1 MFKKK
6 YNTFYKKDGYM
17 VCVRDDGT
25 EFIFDEEEY
34 DKVKDICWRCQRN
47 SVYGT
52 LKRKTISFPRFILG
66 ITEKNRHVL
75 RINNKI
81 MDYRKSN
88 LFFGNTYKEFDE
100 YYEGTCFSGDKFK
113 IDKED
118 LSLISPYVWH
128 VNKDGYLTTK
138 LKDDKHGTGIRM
150 HRLILGLHITDEIE
164 VDHINHDTLDNR
176 KQNLRLAN
184 RFQNCMNTR
193 APKNNTSGV
202 KGVYKPKGYDK
213 WIAQINANG
222 MRHYIGA
229 YKTFDEAVSARI
241 SAEKSMHKEFACK

>member
-17 VCVRDDGT
+17 VCVCDDGT

-88 LFFGNTYKEFDE
+88 LFFGNIK
-100 YYEGTCFSGDKFK
+100 
-113 IDKED
+113 
-118 LSLISPYVWH
+118 SLTNIMKALVFQGI
-128 VNKDGYLTTK
+128 N
-138 LKDDKHGTGIRM
+138 LK
-150 HRLILGLHITDEIE
+150 
-164 VDHINHDTLDNR
+164 
-176 KQNLRLAN
+176 
-184 RFQNCMNTR
+184 
-193 APKNNTSGV
+193 
-202 KGVYKPKGYDK
+202 
-213 WIAQINANG
+213 
-222 MRHYIGA
+222 
-229 YKTFDEAVSARI
+229 
-241 SAEKSMHKEFACK
+241 